1 MFCVPDA
8 EEREELDMEFDLQCP
23 YCGFKA
29 DIFAPDDATPEDI
42 KMIKACPCG
51 GVMETEQEL
60 AARIKR
66 SGIKAKIFYTMIQD
80 NKAADGEKRIYAVK
94 KEGIEFKRCGITLYA
109 YQRKCNFP
117 ICYIIDPETGLSIN
131 TVNYPLSVAPR
142 HISRNA
148 INELKRAK
156 EHNSNKEYEKAKKI
170 FKKVERV
177 DTLEE

>member
-1 MFCVPDA
+1 
-8 EEREELDMEFDLQCP
+8 MEFNLQCP
-23 YCGFKA
+23 YCGFEA

-51 GVMETEQEL
+51 GTMEPTQEW
-60 AARIKR
+60 AARVKR
-66 SGIKAKIFYTMIQD
+66 SGIKVKTFYTMIQD
-80 NKAADGEKRIYAVK
+80 NKAADGIKRLYAVK

-109 YQRKCNFP
+109 YQKERDFP
-117 ICYIIDPETGLSIN
+117 VCYIIDPETGLSIN

-156 EHNSNKEYEKAKKI
+156 EHNTNKEYEKAKKV
-170 FKKVERV
+170 FKNAERV
-177 DTLEE
+177 DALEE